1 MDLSGSVIEGSIST
15 VLAVGMH
22 MNAQLIGHVFA
33 TLQSLE
39 KCMANVKKMIPGQE
53 ASCPEITK
61 IVPEQERVLLQ
72 MRRMANMLQL
82 ETARNDWPSAVRS
95 LKIFY
100 GLNHMIRNDLMT
112 AFTKLSQQQTVHT
125 AQYAPVG
132 KHVMYH

>member
-1 MDLSGSVIEGSIST
+1 MY
-15 VLAVGMH
+15 

-39 KCMANVKKMIPGQE
+39 RCMANVKKMLPAQE
-53 ASCPEITK
+53 GNYPEIVK
-61 IVPEQERVLLQ
+61 IVPEQERVLQQ
-72 MRRMANMLQL
+72 MRRVANLLQL
-82 ETARNDWPSAVRS
+82 ETARNDWPTAVRS

-112 AFTKLSQQQTVHT
+112 AFTKLSQQQTVRT